1 MSKASKKRPRDDI
14 PSVPIGSPVWI
25 VKSWRELPED
35 RHSQRID
42 IGVSYKEYCMHGVF
56 ATIKAANAEAR
67 RARDRMVENYELSSE
82 EDEGQEEEE
91 GTDEEEEEEEEVTV
105 DEEEKKVNDKE
116 PFVYCRDLGWDGEDG
131 DGGDLNV
138 VVEKVNVR

>member
-1 MSKASKKRPRDDI
+1 M
-14 PSVPIGSPVWI
+14 WI

-35 RHSQRID
+35 RHGQRID
-42 IGVSYKEYCMHGVF
+42 IGVSYKDYCVDGVF
-56 ATIKAANAEAR
+56 ATLKAANAEAR
-67 RARDRMVENYELSSE
+67 RARDRMVEEYEFSDE

-116 PFVYCRDLGWDGEDG
+116 PFEYYRDLGWPGSDDG
-131 DGGDLNV
+131 DLHV
-138 VVEKVNVR
+138 VVEKLNVR

>member
-1 MSKASKKRPRDDI
+1 MSEASKKRSRDDI
-14 PSVPIGSPVWI
+14 PFVPIRSPVWI

-35 RHSQRID
+35 RHGQRID
-42 IGVSYKEYCMHGVF
+42 IGVSYKDYCVDGVF
-56 ATIKAANAEAR
+56 ATVEAANAEAR
-67 RARDRMVENYELSSE
+67 RARDRMVEEYEFSEE

-91 GTDEEEEEEEEVTV
+91 GTEEHEEDEEEGKD

-116 PFVYCRDLGWDGEDG
+116 PFVYCRDLEEGSENDTSA
-131 DGGDLNV
+131 LHV

>member
-1 MSKASKKRPRDDI
+1 MSEASKKRSRDDI
-14 PSVPIGSPVWI
+14 PFVPIRSPVWI

-42 IGVSYKEYCMHGVF
+42 VGVSYKEYRMHGVF
-56 ATIKAANAEAR
+56 ATVEAAHAEAR
-67 RARDRMVENYELSSE
+67 RARDRMVEEYEFSEE

-91 GTDEEEEEEEEVTV
+91 GTEEHEEDEEEGKD

-116 PFVYCRDLGWDGEDG
+116 PFEYCRDLGWPGSDD
-131 DGGDLNV
+131 GDLNV
-138 VVEKVNVR
+138 VVEKFDLQ

>member
-1 MSKASKKRPRDDI
+1 
-14 PSVPIGSPVWI
+14 
-25 VKSWRELPED
+25 
-35 RHSQRID
+35 
-42 IGVSYKEYCMHGVF
+42 MHGVF
-56 ATIKAANAEAR
+56 ATLEAANAEAR

-105 DEEEKKVNDKE
+105 DEEEKKVKDNE
-116 PFVYCRDLGWDGEDG
+116 PFEYYRDLGWPGSDDG
-131 DGGDLNV
+131 DLHV

>member
-14 PSVPIGSPVWI
+14 PCVPIGSPVWI

-35 RHSQRID
+35 RHGQRID
-42 IGVSYKEYCMHGVF
+42 VGISYKEYCMHGVF
-56 ATIKAANAEAR
+56 ATLEAANAEAR
-67 RARDRMVENYELSSE
+67 RARDHMVDKYELSDEE

-105 DEEEKKVNDKE
+105 DEEEKKVNDNE
-116 PFVYCRDLGWDGEDG
+116 PFEYYRDLGWPGSDDG
-131 DGGDLNV
+131 DLHV

>member
-1 MSKASKKRPRDDI
+1 MPKASKKRPRDDI
-14 PSVPIGSPVWI
+14 PSVPIGLPVWI

-35 RHSQRID
+35 RHGQRID
-42 IGVSYKEYCMHGVF
+42 DGVSYKDYCVDGVF
-56 ATIKAANAEAR
+56 ATLKAANAEAR
-67 RARDRMVENYELSSE
+67 RARDRMVEEYEFSDE

-116 PFVYCRDLGWDGEDG
+116 PFEYYRDLGWPGSDDG
-131 DGGDLNV
+131 DLHI
-138 VVEKVNVR
+138 VVEKLNVR